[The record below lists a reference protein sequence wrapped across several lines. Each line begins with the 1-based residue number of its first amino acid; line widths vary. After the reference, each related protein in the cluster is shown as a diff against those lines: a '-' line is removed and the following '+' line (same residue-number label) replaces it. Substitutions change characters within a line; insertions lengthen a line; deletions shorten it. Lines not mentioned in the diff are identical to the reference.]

1 MWLYW
6 QCRYLVRYIGGSD
19 IRTFEKDKIFTWNWP
34 HCNNNIACSHGHVTI
49 VIAMDDG
56 IMIVCRIEMHFW
68 LFAHLGVGGLCL
80 VCAELERPTPSSSL
94 RSSFLFDSN
103 SHQTHYQNYL

>member
-1 MWLYW
+1 MRHFRKIRSLNATMLLC
-6 QCRYLVRYIGGSD
+6 QCDSGV
-19 IRTFEKDKIFTWNWP
+19 
-34 HCNNNIACSHGHVTI
+34 ACDDVT
-49 VIAMDDG
+49 M
-56 IMIVCRIEMHFW
+56 MIVDAFW

>member
-1 MWLYW
+1 M
-6 QCRYLVRYIGGSD
+6 SD
-19 IRTFEKDKIFTWNWP
+19 WD
-34 HCNNNIACSHGHVTI
+34 A
-49 VIAMDDG
+49 
-56 IMIVCRIEMHFW
+56 FW

-103 SHQTHYQNYL
+103 SHQTHYQNYLKKPTNINAIHQSVYRTECTGDRDTRR